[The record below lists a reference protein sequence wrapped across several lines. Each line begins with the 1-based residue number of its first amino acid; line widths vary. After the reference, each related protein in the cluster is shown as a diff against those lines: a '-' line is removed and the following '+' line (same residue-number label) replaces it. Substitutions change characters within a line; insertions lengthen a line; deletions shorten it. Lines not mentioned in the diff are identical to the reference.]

1 MPEQISK
8 YPDVTLQV
16 LKGAGAVCGEGADQ
30 RILTRCPA
38 DRFCAF
44 PTGEICVYGLED
56 IPSMTQISR
65 QELAKV
71 VCPSRASMFPSVSSA
86 TDGIVLGVVLV
97 LGFTIGRLWQA
108 RAKRVKK

>member
-38 DRFCAF
+38 DRFCAL

-56 IPSMTQISR
+56 IPLMTQITR
-65 QELAKV
+65 QDLAEV
-71 VCPSRASMFPSVSSA
+71 VCPSRASMFPSVSSP
-86 TDGIVLGVVLV
+86 TDGIVLGVVFV
-97 LGFTIGRLWQA
+97 LGLVIGRFWRV
-108 RAKRVKK
+108 RAKLVKK